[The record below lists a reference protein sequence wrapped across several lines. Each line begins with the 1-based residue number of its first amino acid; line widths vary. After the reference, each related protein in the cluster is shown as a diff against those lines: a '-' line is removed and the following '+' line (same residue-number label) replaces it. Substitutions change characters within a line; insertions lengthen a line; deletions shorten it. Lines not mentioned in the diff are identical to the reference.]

1 MLDQISTYRQGD
13 SVAVRSYHRSR
24 NICRE
29 ASFIIQQ
36 ILTYPYVSAMQDM
49 DLHSLFI
56 SSPKTGIYCLIIF
69 LPNNSIINAQKMPR
83 SYSGAFTAGEGAHC
97 LQEVFLHNVEGV
109 AFWQVL

>member
-1 MLDQISTYRQGD
+1 M
-13 SVAVRSYHRSR
+13 HCSR
-24 NICRE
+24 IVT
-29 ASFIIQQ
+29 AQHFD
-36 ILTYPYVSAMQDM
+36 TVF
-49 DLHSLFI
+49 FI